1 MAGRRRNRGAGGVAP
16 NEVEQ
21 QILDLLSGKV
31 EGDRQLTPEST
42 IAADAGLDSVTVM
55 DVVLELE
62 DQFDVTIPLDRVADV
77 KTIAELAAV
86 VTELR
91 AEDA

>member
-1 MAGRRRNRGAGGVAP
+1 MEPRD
-16 NEVEQ
+16 VER
-21 QILDLLSGKV
+21 QILELLSDKV
-31 EGDRQLTPEST
+31 EGDRQLTADST

-62 DQFDVTIPLDRVADV
+62 DMFDVTVPLDRLADV
-77 KTIAELAAV
+77 KTIAQLAAV
-86 VTELR
+86 VTELK